1 MIEGWIG
8 PICITGEKGVPGAD
22 GSSLE
27 FIYTLT
33 ANETS
38 IPAYP
43 SSLSDLKTL
52 FDATEGGDSTE
63 HYAEYQGQNGMIEL
77 SLLIQIII
85 ELVEWHKE
93 LKLLEQQNGHIIHL
107 DQ

>member
-1 MIEGWIG
+1 MLQ
-8 PICITGEKGVPGAD
+8 K
-22 GSSLE
+22 
-27 FIYTLT
+27 
-33 ANETS
+33 
-38 IPAYP
+38 
-43 SSLSDLKTL
+43 
-52 FDATEGGDSTE
+52 
-63 HYAEYQGQNGMIEL
+63 AEILQYIMQNIKDKNDMIEL

>member
-1 MIEGWIG
+1 MASGTFSKKSGGSMIEGWVG

-52 FDATEGGDSTE
+52 FFFFFCGDSTE
-63 HYAEYQGQNGMIEL
+63 HYAEYQGQKWYDRAQSIDSDNYRTC
-77 SLLIQIII
+77 
-85 ELVEWHKE
+85 
-93 LKLLEQQNGHIIHL
+93 
-107 DQ
+107 

>member
-1 MIEGWIG
+1 MASGTFSKKSGGSMIEDWVG

-63 HYAEYQGQNGMIEL
+63 HYAEYQGQKWYDRAQSIDPDNYITC
-77 SLLIQIII
+77 
-85 ELVEWHKE
+85 
-93 LKLLEQQNGHIIHL
+93 
-107 DQ
+107 